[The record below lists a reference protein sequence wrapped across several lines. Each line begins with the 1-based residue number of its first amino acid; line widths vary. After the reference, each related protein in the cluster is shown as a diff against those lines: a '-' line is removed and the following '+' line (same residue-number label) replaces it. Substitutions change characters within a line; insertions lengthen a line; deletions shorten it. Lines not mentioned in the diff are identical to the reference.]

1 MDVQSIITRLWEE
14 HAQSVVMLARDI
26 AIVVVIIFV
35 GRGVIRLSRRLTD
48 KSTVRKLKA
57 DETIVSVLRVVIQY
71 GVIIICLIMILD
83 IFGVS
88 TTSLLALLGAAGVA
102 IAFALRDTLSNI
114 ASGILIIVLRPFCKG
129 DFIECDTVL
138 GTVQEMG
145 LFATEIETADG
156 VFISVPNSN
165 LWGVPLKNFSRYPKR
180 RMDVQI
186 ALAYSNSTD
195 TAFQVLKEVIAQEPR
210 FLADPPPQVMV
221 QALGESGVT
230 VTLRAWVASDIFW
243 PTYWDQMKIVKERI
257 QAAGL
262 TIALPRRELH
272 MVKDSAHDPATVPI
286 SDRFLGDHK

>member
-1 MDVQSIITRLWEE
+1 MDFLAVITGFWEGR
-14 HAQSVVMLARDI
+14 AQIAVELARDI
-26 AIVVVIIFV
+26 VVVLAIIFV
-35 GRGVIRLSRRLTD
+35 GRFIIRLSRRLTD

-71 GVIIICLIMILD
+71 GVIIVCLIMILD

-114 ASGILIIVLRPFCKG
+114 ASGILIVVLRPFCKG

-145 LFATEIETADG
+145 LFAADIETADG

-165 LWGVPLKNFSRYPKR
+165 LWGVPLKNFSRNPKR

-195 TAFQVLKEVIAQEPR
+195 AAFRVLTEIIAQEPR
-210 FLADPPPQVMV
+210 FLTDPPPQVMV
-221 QALGESGVT
+221 QVLGESGMT
-230 VTLRAWVASDIFW
+230 VTLRAWVPSDIFW
-243 PTYWDQMKIVKERI
+243 PTYWDQMKTVKDRI

-272 MVKDSAHDPATVPI
+272 LVKDSEKESGELFGHD
-286 SDRFLGDHK
+286 R